1 MLPCPKNFRIRGL
14 ATPEPARREP
24 EPVTSA
30 TTSWKDSELPLKP
43 TVFKLARLS
52 PIASMAVPAAWSPE
66 RAVTKEP
73 NDTVFSLRARLDE
86 ARRGVRVLANAIG

>member
-14 ATPEPARREP
+14 VTPEPARRAP

-43 TVFKLARLS
+43 TVFRLARLS

-66 RAVTKEP
+66 RAVTKEL
-73 NDTVFSLRARLDE
+73 NDTKVSLRARLDGTC
-86 ARRGVRVLANAIG
+86 RGLRILANALG